1 MNVVWTPTAYNSLQ
15 EILDY
20 LQEHWNKQIA
30 HDFLD
35 LVDQNFRLIT
45 SNPEM
50 FPISKYDSQSRAAV
64 LTKHIT
70 LFYRIIQNTLEIEL
84 LWNNLRNPRNLKGY
98 KVF

>member
-35 LVDQNFRLIT
+35 LVDQNIRLIA

-50 FPISKYDSQSRAAV
+50 FPISKYNAQSRAAV
-64 LTKHIT
+64 LTKHVT
-70 LFYRIIQNTLEIEL
+70 LFYRVIGNILEIEL
-84 LWNNLRNPRNLKGY
+84 FWNNLRNPNNISG
-98 KVF
+98 